1 MQCAR
6 CGAENR
12 EGRRFCAQC
21 GAPLAAG
28 CSACGF
34 VNQPDDNF
42 CGGCGM
48 PLAQAT
54 EPARAPARPT
64 GQEPWAEGE
73 RRHVTVLF
81 CDLAG
86 YTSLT
91 HELGAEVVHV
101 LTDRFFVLTDGLIR
115 RFGGSI
121 DKHIGD
127 CVMGVFGAP
136 VAYGNDAE
144 RAVRAALAIRDAVPA
159 LGQEV
164 GRRVGVHIGIASG
177 QVVASGGAGYKT
189 YSITGDSVN
198 LASRLTDQ
206 AESGII
212 LISDA
217 VRRMLADRID
227 CAGLGGLDVKGL
239 GRAVQ
244 VFRLIGLHEPEA
256 PTDRPFVGRRAEL
269 QQFAG
274 VLKGCIES
282 GVGQAIYL
290 RGEAGIGKSRLIEEC
305 QKLASALGFASH
317 TSLVLDFG
325 TATGHDAV
333 RELARGLLGLGRVA
347 PHAEASAVADRA
359 LQQGPLG
366 PDYQVYLN
374 DLLDLPQPVELR
386 ALYDAMDNTAR
397 NRGKQDTLAKLVVQT
412 SRHKPRLLIVE
423 DVHWAEPLTLEHLA
437 SLTLTVTTCP
447 AVLVMTSRLESDPL
461 DHAWRSRIAGS
472 PLLTIDLGPL
482 RRDEANALARTYFE
496 ASSELAK
503 RCVKRAAG
511 NPLFLDQLLRHAE
524 EIAELGVPDSVQ
536 SLVQARLDHLT
547 PADRQ
552 ALQAASVLGQR
563 FALDAIGYLI
573 ERDDYLPAELVRHF
587 LIRPQGGDF
596 LFAHALIRDAV
607 YELMHKAR
615 RRNLHRRAA
624 TWFEGQDQTL
634 RAEHL
639 DRAED
644 PQAPLA
650 YLAAARAQTAAY
662 HYERAL
668 SLVERGLV
676 LAHGSVE
683 RFELLCL
690 RGEILHDLGAMTRYI
705 PVSICNVTDAGTA
718 YEEALEAATHDR
730 ERCRAWL
737 GLAAVK
743 RVTEDLDGAF
753 ADLERAEAAATAL
766 GLSAELARIHFL
778 RGNLHYPRGQIEACL
793 MEHQKSL
800 EFAQRAG
807 STELGAAA
815 LGGMGD
821 AEYVRG
827 HMITARRYFERSIE
841 LCRRHGFGRIEVA
854 SLPMAAFTRFYAG
867 ELPGAY
873 ADALA
878 AVAAAERVRHHRAAI
893 ITCHIVFFAA
903 MSQAEPDVASRH
915 VERAIDLSRQLG
927 AQRFEA
933 EGLWFQAEIL
943 QAEGRQTDAL
953 TSIRQALEI
962 SRETGMAYLGPAI
975 LGGLAHITD
984 DPEERRAALAEA
996 EQLLA
1001 AGSISHNFLWFYSEA
1016 IDTALEQHDWSEAKR
1031 YAQALAD
1038 YTRREPL
1045 PYIDVVVARANALAA
1060 LGRGQ
1065 RGSDTVEA
1073 LRQVREGAEAIGWR
1087 SLISDLDTAL
1097 ASVSPVPTA

>member
-563 FALDAIGYLI
+563 FALDEIGYLI

-587 LIRPQGGDF
+587 PDQ
-596 LFAHALIRDAV
+596 AT
-607 YELMHKAR
+607 R
-615 RRNLHRRAA
+615 RRLPVRSRADS
-624 TWFEGQDQTL
+624 GCGL
-634 RAEHL
+634 RTH
-639 DRAED
+639 
-644 PQAPLA
+644 
-650 YLAAARAQTAAY
+650 AQ
-662 HYERAL
+662 
-668 SLVERGLV
+668 
-676 LAHGSVE
+676 
-683 RFELLCL
+683 
-690 RGEILHDLGAMTRYI
+690 
-705 PVSICNVTDAGTA
+705 
-718 YEEALEAATHDR
+718 
-730 ERCRAWL
+730 
-737 GLAAVK
+737 
-743 RVTEDLDGAF
+743 
-753 ADLERAEAAATAL
+753 
-766 GLSAELARIHFL
+766 
-778 RGNLHYPRGQIEACL
+778 
-793 MEHQKSL
+793 
-800 EFAQRAG
+800 
-807 STELGAAA
+807 GAA
-815 LGGMGD
+815 
-821 AEYVRG
+821 
-827 HMITARRYFERSIE
+827 S
-841 LCRRHGFGRIEVA
+841 
-854 SLPMAAFTRFYAG
+854 
-867 ELPGAY
+867 
-873 ADALA
+873 
-878 AVAAAERVRHHRAAI
+878 
-893 ITCHIVFFAA
+893 
-903 MSQAEPDVASRH
+903 
-915 VERAIDLSRQLG
+915 
-927 AQRFEA
+927 
-933 EGLWFQAEIL
+933 
-943 QAEGRQTDAL
+943 
-953 TSIRQALEI
+953 
-962 SRETGMAYLGPAI
+962 
-975 LGGLAHITD
+975 
-984 DPEERRAALAEA
+984 
-996 EQLLA
+996 
-1001 AGSISHNFLWFYSEA
+1001 
-1016 IDTALEQHDWSEAKR
+1016 
-1031 YAQALAD
+1031 
-1038 YTRREPL
+1038 
-1045 PYIDVVVARANALAA
+1045 
-1060 LGRGQ
+1060 
-1065 RGSDTVEA
+1065 
-1073 LRQVREGAEAIGWR
+1073 
-1087 SLISDLDTAL
+1087 
-1097 ASVSPVPTA
+1097 

>member
-1 MQCAR
+1 MR
-6 CGAENR
+6 CPACQAENR
-12 EGRRFCAQC
+12 ADRRFCADC
-21 GAPLAAG
+21 GAALAVRCA
-28 CSACGF
+28 ACQC
-34 VNQPDDNF
+34 VNQPAEKF
-42 CGGCGM
+42 CGGCGTR
-48 PLAQAT
+48 LDRADGI
-54 EPARAPARPT
+54 APAPEPT
-64 GQEPWAEGE
+64 PEPSPEGE

-81 CDLAG
+81 ADLAG
-86 YTSLT
+86 YTKLT
-91 HELGAEVVHV
+91 HELGAEAAHE
-101 LTDRFFVLTDGLIR
+101 LTDRFFGVVDRLIE
-115 RFGGSI
+115 RFGGSV

-136 VAYGNDAE
+136 VAHGNDAE

-159 LGQEV
+159 LSQEV
-164 GRRVGVHIGIASG
+164 GRKVGVHIGIASG
-177 QVVASGGAGYKT
+177 QVVASGGTGHRT

-206 AESGII
+206 AESGTI

-217 VRRMLADRID
+217 VSRTLADRID
-227 CAGLGGLDVKGL
+227 CAALGAVDVKGL
-239 GRAVQ
+239 GHAVP

-256 PTDRPFVGRRAEL
+256 PAGRPFVGRRAEL

-274 VLKGCIES
+274 ALKGCIES
-282 GVGQAIYL
+282 GAGQSIYL
-290 RGEAGIGKSRLIEEC
+290 RGEAGIGKTRLIEEC

-317 TSLVLDFG
+317 VGLVLDFG

-347 PHAEASAVADRA
+347 PHAEASAAANRA
-359 LQQGPLG
+359 LKEGRLG
-366 PDYQVYLN
+366 PDHQVYLN
-374 DLLDLPQPVELR
+374 DLLDLLQPVELR
-386 ALYDAMDNTAR
+386 ALYDAMDNAAR
-397 NRGKQDTLAKLVVQT
+397 NRGKQDTLAELVVQM
-412 SRHKPRLLIVE
+412 SRHEPRLLIVE
-423 DVHWAEPLTLEHLA
+423 DVHWAEPLTLDHLTR
-437 SLTLTVTTCP
+437 LTQTVATCP
-447 AVLVMTSRLESDPL
+447 AVLVMTSRLEGDPL
-461 DHAWRSRIAGS
+461 DHAWRSRIADS

-482 RRDEANALARTYFE
+482 RRDEANALASAYFE
-496 ASSELAK
+496 TSSEFAR
-503 RCVKRAAG
+503 RCVRRAAG
-511 NPLFLDQLLRHAE
+511 NPLFLEQLLRYAE

-563 FALDAIGYLI
+563 FVLDEICYLI
-573 ERDDYLPAELVRHF
+573 ERDDYRPTELVRHF
-587 LIRPQGGDF
+587 LIRPQGGEF

-607 YELMHKAR
+607 YELLHKAR

-624 TWFEGQDQTL
+624 TWFEGRDQTL

-650 YLAAARAQTAAY
+650 YLAAARVQSAAY

-668 SLVERGLV
+668 PLVARGLV
-676 LAHGSVE
+676 LAHGSAE

-690 RGEILHDLGAMTRYI
+690 RGDILHDLGAITRHI
-705 PVSICNVTDAGTA
+705 PVSICDVTDAGTA
-718 YEEALEAATHDR
+718 YEEALEAATDDH

-743 RVTEDLDGAF
+743 RVTEDLDGAL
-753 ADLERAEAAATAL
+753 ADLDRAEAAATAL

-778 RGNLHYPRGQIEACL
+778 RGNLHFPRGQIEACL
-793 MEHQKSL
+793 AEHQKSL

-807 STELGAAA
+807 SAELEAAA

-827 HMITARRYFERSIE
+827 HMLTARRYFERSIE

-878 AVAAAERVRHHRAAI
+878 AVAAAERVGHHRAAI
-893 ITCHIVFFAA
+893 ITCHIVFLAA
-903 MSQAEPDVASRH
+903 VSQAELDVAARH

-933 EGLWFQAEIL
+933 EGLWFKAEIL
-943 QAEGRQTDAL
+943 QAEGRHTEAL

-962 SRETGMAYLGPAI
+962 SRETGMGFLGPAI
-975 LGGLAHITD
+975 LGGLAHISP
-984 DPEERRAALAEA
+984 DPEERRAALAEG

-1001 AGSISHNFLWFYSEA
+1001 TGSISHNYFFFYQGA
-1016 IDTALEQHDWSEAKR
+1016 IETALEQHDWHEAER

-1045 PYIDVVVARANALAA
+1045 PYIDVVVARAKALAA
-1060 LGRGQ
+1060 LGRG
-1065 RGSDTVEA
+1065 RRDVA
-1073 LRQVREGAEAIGWR
+1073 LAEELGAARDQAKALGWR
-1087 SLISDLDTAL
+1087 AALPTLDAAL
-1097 ASVSPVPTA
+1097 ALACPDPKA